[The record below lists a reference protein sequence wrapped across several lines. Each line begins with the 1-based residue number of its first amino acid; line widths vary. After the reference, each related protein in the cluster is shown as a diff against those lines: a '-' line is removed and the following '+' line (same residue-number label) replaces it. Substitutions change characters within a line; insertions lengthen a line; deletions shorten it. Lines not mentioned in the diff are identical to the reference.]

1 MKFGISKHK
10 FGAKPQ
16 ICDGKRFS
24 SQLEA
29 RYYKVLKLAQNAKE
43 RPLLFF
49 LRQVPFELP
58 GNITYRLDFM
68 EFWAPKEGE
77 SCGDIIFT
85 ETKGFMTPEAKIK
98 IAQVEEIYG
107 ITINIV
113 KKV

>member
-1 MKFGISKHK
+1 MNFRVSKHK

-16 ICDGKRFS
+16 ICDGKHFS

-29 RYYKVLKLAQNAKE
+29 KYYQVLKLAQNAKE

-58 GNITYRLDFM
+58 GNFTYRLDFM
-68 EFWAPKEGE
+68 EFWTPKEGE
-77 SCGDIIFT
+77 ETGDIIFT

-98 IAQVEEIYG
+98 IAQVEEIYR
-107 ITINIV
+107 IKINIV